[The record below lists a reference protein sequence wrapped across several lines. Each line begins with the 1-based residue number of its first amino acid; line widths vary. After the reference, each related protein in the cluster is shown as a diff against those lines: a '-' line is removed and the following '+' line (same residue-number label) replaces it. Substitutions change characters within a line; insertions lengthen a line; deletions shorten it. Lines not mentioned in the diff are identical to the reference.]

1 MSNSII
7 PRLAVMLAAALTW
20 AGTLQARPVAYV
32 LEPAKSIVGFEIE
45 VGQSPLKGTMP
56 VTRADIVLDF
66 DSAAA
71 SRVLVTLA
79 PDQAQMGLPFATQ
92 AMRGPDILAADRFPE
107 IRFES
112 TRVRPTDTGAEVE
125 GLLTIRGATKPVV
138 LTALLTRPQGTL
150 PGYRDELT
158 IRLTGAVSRRAF
170 GAGGY
175 ADLVGDAVQL
185 RITAHIRLAGT
196 N

>member
-1 MSNSII
+1 
-7 PRLAVMLAAALTW
+7 
-20 AGTLQARPVAYV
+20 V
-32 LEPAKSIVGFEIE
+32 LEPAKSNVGFEVE

-71 SRVLVTLA
+71 SRVLVTLD
-79 PDQAQMGLPFATQ
+79 PGQAQMGLPFATQ

-112 TRVRPTDTGAEVE
+112 TRVRPTETGAEVE
-125 GLLTIRGATKPVV
+125 GLLTIRGVTKPVV
-138 LTALLTRPQGTL
+138 LAALLTRPQGTA

-158 IRLTGAVSRRAF
+158 IRLTGAVSRQAF
-170 GAGGY
+170 GASGY
-175 ADLVGDAVQL
+175 AELVGDAVQL
-185 RITAHIRLAGT
+185 RVTAHIRLEDA